1 MGNQQN
7 TGCTDYEIVYQ
18 TFELI
23 RCDQQKQNCGRTF
36 MHPFFYT
43 RHNTKETKMSENTT
57 NTPISTNELT
67 ARLQKAEN
75 IRARDGVVWKDKF
88 DRTHTIADAREL
100 ADGTPVRLAGRV
112 TALRWL
118 GKLMFGRIYDINGE
132 IQFSMSREELG
143 EENYKFMKANVDL
156 GDFIGITGELYHTTA
171 GELTIR
177 VSAYEILSKALR
189 PLPEKYHGLTDMETR
204 YRQRYLDI
212 ISNPESREALLG
224 RFKMMQYW
232 RDFMNARGFLEIETP
247 IMQNIASGAA
257 ARPFTT
263 HHNALDADF
272 QLRISPE
279 LFLKQAI
286 GAGFDR
292 VYEVAKDFRNEGM
305 DAMHLQEFSMVE
317 WYAAYWDYND
327 NIKFTWDLIQELLMK
342 CRGTLQI
349 EYQGTKLD
357 FSSYEMIDYTA
368 KMNEFFG
375 CNILD
380 FDDVDALRQK
390 LVDAGMFPMSELE
403 DLKSIPTLVDYVYK
417 RKIRGDIVN
426 PTFLYNYPAYMV
438 PLARRND
445 DDDRRIDMYQLLVC
459 GAEICKGYSE
469 LVNPIQQL
477 AAFEEQA
484 RNIADGD
491 EEAFNPDNDFVRA
504 MEHGFPPISG
514 VGVGVDRLASI
525 IFDQPTLRDV
535 ILFPIMK

>member
-1 MGNQQN
+1 MA
-7 TGCTDYEIVYQ
+7 
-18 TFELI
+18 
-23 RCDQQKQNCGRTF
+23 
-36 MHPFFYT
+36 
-43 RHNTKETKMSENTT
+43 ENTT
-57 NTPISTNELT
+57 ISTNELQ

-88 DRTHTIADAREL
+88 DRTHTIAAARDLDDAS
-100 ADGTPVRLAGRV
+100 AVKLAGRV

-118 GKLMFGRIYDINGE
+118 GKLMFGRIYDIDGE
-132 IQFSMSREELG
+132 IQFSMSREEMG
-143 EENYKFMKANVDL
+143 EETYKFFKANVDL
-156 GDFIGITGELYHTTA
+156 GDFVGLTGELYHTTA
-171 GELTIR
+171 GELTVR
-177 VSAYEILSKALR
+177 VSAYEILAKALR
-189 PLPEKYHGLTDMETR
+189 PLPEKFHGLTDTETR

-212 ISNPESREALLG
+212 ISNPDARAALLG
-224 RFKMMQYW
+224 RFKMTQYW
-232 RDFMNARGFLEIETP
+232 RDFMNRNGFLEIETP
-247 IMQNIASGAA
+247 IMQNVASGAA
-257 ARPFTT
+257 AKPFTT

-305 DAMHLQEFSMVE
+305 DAMHLQEFTMVE
-317 WYAAYWDYND
+317 WYAAYWDFERNM
-327 NIKFTWDLIQELLMK
+327 KFTWDLIQDLLMK
-342 CRGTLQI
+342 TRGTLKI
-349 EYQGTKLD
+349 EYQGTPLD
-357 FSSYEMIDYTA
+357 FTSYETMDYTA

-380 FDDVDALRQK
+380 FDDVDALRAR
-390 LVDAGMFPMSELE
+390 LVENGMFPAGELD
-403 DLKSIPTLVDYVYK
+403 DLKSIPALVDYVYK
-417 RKIRGDIVN
+417 RKIRGNIIN

-438 PLARRND
+438 PLARRNN
-445 DDDRRIDMYQLLVC
+445 DDDRRIDMFQLLVC
-459 GAEICKGYSE
+459 GAELCKGYSE

-484 RNIADGD
+484 KNIAHGD

-514 VGVGVDRLASI
+514 VGMGVDRLASI

>member
-1 MGNQQN
+1 
-7 TGCTDYEIVYQ
+7 
-18 TFELI
+18 
-23 RCDQQKQNCGRTF
+23 
-36 MHPFFYT
+36 
-43 RHNTKETKMSENTT
+43 MSENTT
-57 NTPISTNELT
+57 NTVMSTNELT

-75 IRARDGVVWKDKF
+75 IRMRDGVVWKDKF
-88 DRTHTIADAREL
+88 DRSHTIEQAREL
-100 ADGTPVRLAGRV
+100 ADGTDVVLAGRV
-112 TALRWL
+112 IALRWL

-156 GDFIGITGELYHTTA
+156 GDFIGITGKLYHTTA
-171 GELTIR
+171 GELTVQ
-177 VSAYEILSKALR
+177 VSKYDILAKALR

-212 ISNPESREALLG
+212 ISNADARNALLG
-224 RFKMMQYW
+224 RFKMTQYW
-232 RDFMNARGFLEIETP
+232 RDYMNKNGFLEIETP
-247 IMQNIASGAA
+247 VLQNVASGAA

-263 HHNALDADF
+263 HHNALDTEF

-305 DAMHLQEFSMVE
+305 DATHLQEFTMVE
-317 WYAAYWDYND
+317 WYAAYWDFKK
-327 NIKFTWDLIQELLMK
+327 NINFTWNLIQELLMK

-357 FSSYEMIDYTA
+357 FSKYEMLDYTA

-375 CNILD
+375 CDILE
-380 FDDVDALRQK
+380 FDDVDALRNK
-390 LVDAGMFPMSELE
+390 LVDNGMFPAAELE

-426 PTFLYNYPAYMV
+426 PTILYNYPAYMM

-445 DDDRRIDMYQLLVC
+445 EDERRIDMYQLLVC

-469 LVNPIQQL
+469 LVNPLQQL

-484 RNIADGD
+484 KNIANGD

-514 VGVGVDRLASI
+514 VGMGVDRLACI
-525 IFDQPTLRDV
+525 IFDQPTARDIV
-535 ILFPIMK
+535 LFPMMK

>member
-1 MGNQQN
+1 
-7 TGCTDYEIVYQ
+7 
-18 TFELI
+18 
-23 RCDQQKQNCGRTF
+23 
-36 MHPFFYT
+36 
-43 RHNTKETKMSENTT
+43 MSEQQTQ

-75 IRARDGVVWKDKF
+75 IKARDGVVWKDKF
-88 DRTHTIADAREL
+88 DRTHTIEEARNL
-100 ADGTPVRLAGRV
+100 NDNTPVKLAGRV
-112 TALRWL
+112 TALRGL

-171 GELTIR
+171 GELTVK
-177 VSAYEILSKALR
+177 VSEYEILAKALR

-212 ISNPESREALLG
+212 ISNPEARNALLG
-224 RFKMMQYW
+224 RFKMTQYW
-232 RDFMNARGFLEIETP
+232 RDFMNKNGFLEIETP
-247 IMQNIASGAA
+247 VLQNIASGAA

-263 HHNALDADF
+263 HHNALDTDF

-292 VYEVAKDFRNEGM
+292 IYEVAKDFRNEGM
-305 DAMHLQEFSMVE
+305 DATHLQEFTMVE
-317 WYAAYWDYND
+317 WYAAYWDYNK
-327 NIKFTWDLIQELLMK
+327 NIQFTWDLIQDLLMK

-349 EYQGTKLD
+349 EFQGIQLD
-357 FSSYEMIDYTA
+357 FSKYEMVDYTA

-375 CNILD
+375 CDILE
-380 FDDVDALRQK
+380 FEDVNELRQS
-390 LVDAGMFPMSELE
+390 LVDNGMFPMAELE
-403 DLKSIPTLVDYVYK
+403 DLKSLPALVDYVYK
-417 RKIRGDIVN
+417 RKIRNDIVN
-426 PTFLYNYPAYMV
+426 PTFLYNYPAYMM
-438 PLARRND
+438 PLARRNND
-445 DDDRRIDMYQLLVC
+445 DVRRIDMYQLLVC

-469 LVNPIQQL
+469 LVNPIQQQQ
-477 AAFEEQA
+477 AFEEQA

-514 VGVGVDRLASI
+514 VGMGVDRLASI
-525 IFDQPTLRDV
+525 IFNQPTLRDV
-535 ILFPIMK
+535 VLFPMMK

>member
-1 MGNQQN
+1 
-7 TGCTDYEIVYQ
+7 
-18 TFELI
+18 
-23 RCDQQKQNCGRTF
+23 
-36 MHPFFYT
+36 
-43 RHNTKETKMSENTT
+43 MSENTN
-57 NTPISTNELT
+57 NTKISTNELQ

-75 IRARDGVVWKDKF
+75 IRARDGVVWKDKYE
-88 DRTHTIADAREL
+88 RTHTIADAREL
-100 ADGTPVRLAGRV
+100 ADGTHVRLAGRV
-112 TALRWL
+112 TALRWW
-118 GKLMFGRIYDINGE
+118 GQLMFGRIYDSNGA
-132 IQFSMSREELG
+132 IQLSMSREDLG
-143 EENYKFMKANVDL
+143 EEHFKFMKANVDL
-156 GDFIGITGELYHTTA
+156 GDFIGIDGELYHTTA
-171 GELTIR
+171 GELTVR
-177 VSAYEILSKALR
+177 VTKYDILAKALR
-189 PLPEKYHGLTDMETR
+189 PLPEKFHGLTDMETR

-212 ISNPESREALLG
+212 ISNPDARNALLG
-224 RFKMMQYW
+224 RFKMTQYW
-232 RDFMNARGFLEIETP
+232 RDFMNENGFLEIETP

-263 HHNALDADF
+263 HHNALNADF

-279 LFLKQAI
+279 LFLKEAI

-305 DAMHLQEFSMVE
+305 DAMHLQEFTMVE
-317 WYAAYWDYND
+317 WYAAYWDFKK
-327 NIKFTWDLIQELLMK
+327 NIQFTWDLIQYLLKK

-357 FSSYEMIDYTA
+357 FSKYEMIDYTA

-380 FDDVDALRQK
+380 FENVDELRDK
-390 LVDAGMFPMSELE
+390 LVSAGMFPVDELE
-403 DLKSIPTLVDYVYK
+403 DLKSLPALVDYVYK
-417 RKIRGDIVN
+417 RKIRDSIVN

-445 DDDRRIDMYQLLVC
+445 EDERRIDMYQLLVC
-459 GAEICKGYSE
+459 GAELCKGYSE

-484 RNIADGD
+484 KNIADGD

-514 VGVGVDRLASI
+514 VGMGVDRLASI

-535 ILFPIMK
+535 VLFPIMK